1 MDLLSLSSLKVSI
14 STFYALNKSK
24 GKKYTLIHFRD
35 AIRNHLIRRI
45 KEYSKKIDTNLI
57 HLIRKMCQNL
67 KRKIHYAN
75 EHDLLSLNWSVI
87 VDLNQ

>member
-1 MDLLSLSSLKVSI
+1 MDLLSLSNLKVSI

-57 HLIRKMCQNL
+57 RKMCQNL

-87 VDLNQ
+87 VDLNE

>member
-1 MDLLSLSSLKVSI
+1 MDLLSLSNLKVSI

-35 AIRNHLIRRI
+35 AIRNHLIRWI
-45 KEYSKKIDTNLI
+45 KEYSKKIDTN
-57 HLIRKMCQNL
+57 LIRKMCQNL

-75 EHDLLSLNWSVI
+75 EHDLLSLNWYVI